1 MARNPLTPFRS
12 GFGLLGGD
20 DPFFSLHREMNRLFD
35 DVLRGTGLPS
45 TGQQGEGGNFITAQM
60 NVSETQN
67 EIRITAE
74 LPGVS
79 EQDID
84 ISLEDDML
92 TIRGEKK
99 FERTDEKEN
108 FHFMECSYG
117 TFQRSVRLPFPVNP
131 DQVQA
136 GYENGVLT
144 VTVPKTGRPERSHRI
159 QIQGRAAGGPGGQVI
174 EGTQAGQGTTGVG
187 EGSQRGGAGS
197 EAPQAKQ
204 GAKQGKGASE
214 KASRAAG
221 K

>member
-20 DPFFSLHREMNRLFD
+20 DPFLSPHREMNRLFD
-35 DVLRGTGLPS
+35 DVLRGTSLPS
-45 TGQQGEGGNFITAQM
+45 TGRQGEGGNVINAQM

-84 ISLEDDML
+84 INLEDDML

-99 FERTDEKEN
+99 FERKDEKEN
-108 FHFMECSYG
+108 FHFVECSYG
-117 TFQRSVRLPFPVNP
+117 TFQRSVRLPFPMNP

-136 GYENGVLT
+136 RFENGVLT

-159 QIQGRAAGGPGGQVI
+159 QIQGRAAGGQVI
-174 EGTQAGQGTTGVG
+174 EGTQAGQGT
-187 EGSQRGGAGS
+187 GS
-197 EAPQAKQ
+197 EASQAKQ
-204 GAKQGKGASE
+204 GGKPRKGGSE
-214 KASRAAG
+214 KTSGTAG
-221 K
+221 N

>member
-20 DPFFSLHREMNRLFD
+20 DPFLSLHREMNRLFD
-35 DVLRGTGLPS
+35 DVLRGTGLPNP
-45 TGQQGEGGNFITAQM
+45 GRRGEGGNFITAQM

-67 EIRITAE
+67 ELRITAE

-99 FERTDEKEN
+99 FERKDEKEN
-108 FHFMECSYG
+108 FHFVECSYG
-117 TFQRSVRLPFPVNP
+117 TFQRSVRLPYQVNP

-136 GYENGVLT
+136 RFENGVLT

-159 QIQGRAAGGPGGQVI
+159 QVQGRAAGGQGGQVI
-174 EGTQAGQGTTGVG
+174 EGTQAGQGT
-187 EGSQRGGAGS
+187 AGS
-197 EAPQAKQ
+197 EASQEKQ
-204 GAKQGKGASE
+204 GGKPGKGASE
-214 KASRAAG
+214 KASGPAD